1 MTQLIYIVMFTAF
14 AAANLFVSTRCL
26 VYKNREGRMLGY
38 ALWWAALV
46 SLSYMISILTTDENT
61 MSVSNSVY
69 FASIDGMLYFL
80 MCFFFTLSGADES
93 TDFHIARIGRL
104 VRRFFIFWILVDAA
118 ILLTNPLTGIAITY
132 EPVVPEPAVARWLF
146 IPHVFYDFHLLL
158 CYLMLGSGFL
168 AVVMR
173 AVHVPRMYRHYYHRL
188 ILSALLVVAVNA
200 AYLLQVTRNHI
211 DYSIFFYS
219 IMGYSIFWNAFK
231 AKDSGLLSQAR
242 QTILENL
249 SQPLFLFDWDDR
261 LIFANENARGLLQD
275 HQVSDQSLT
284 VEKFIRLW
292 GVEEIL
298 PNLDHDRRFYWNA
311 PAGKKESYICD
322 FQLLRDQKQ
331 ETVGRF
337 FIFTNNT
344 LGVDPVTGF
353 QTRRYFNLH
362 SQELL
367 PAGNGVVGIAV
378 CDLNRLTLLN
388 NTMGHEG
395 GDSALQ
401 LQAQLMKHHFPQNT
415 VFIRLQDAVLC
426 ALCRGLSNGEMKERL
441 EAVNRELEEAESF
454 PFRITM
460 DSAVSSAEGENI
472 ISAVQEAVS
481 VMRTRKLLDSDSDSS
496 SVIDSLHQLL
506 LECDP
511 ETEFHVRRTREM
523 GERLAYLLGLS
534 DHERDQLSLLCL
546 FHDIGK
552 VGIPQ
557 EILNSSGKL
566 TQAEYEIM
574 CTHVEKGY
582 RIARATPELNIVAE
596 PIRYHHE
603 RWDGGGYPDGLKGD
617 SIPLLSRI
625 IAVVDAYDAMI
636 SDRSYRKGMG
646 KEKACREL
654 LRCAGTQF
662 DPYIAEVFVRM
673 ITGGEGAAVPDSDRT
688 EKKADLLAETLPKTL
703 PEILPEILPEKISL
717 VNSVY
722 CSKYILGPGERI
734 LEVDDHF
741 EKLTG
746 YTAYDVAQS
755 GLTQNDMIFE
765 DDRQLYWSMVA
776 EQVKSQG
783 IAYLEHRLRRKDGTG
798 RYVFCTG
805 LPSADPATGEK
816 RVTVVVS
823 DITDSVSVQMQ
834 VGIARNRAMMSLHRL
849 EEANQRDPLT
859 GLLNRSAFHKACAQ
873 KLALDGQ
880 RCLMLMLDVDDFKKY
895 NDTHGHPQGD
905 ELLINLAR
913 TLSATVEKEGLAG
926 RMGGDEFCCLLHLEQ
941 NASLSQIRSR
951 GEEILRKV
959 NEQTALIT
967 QSPTVS
973 AGAAW
978 SDPEDSDF
986 NSLYARADRA
996 LYIAKKRGK
1005 AQLWIEEDTQP
1016 Q

>member
-46 SLSYMISILTTDENT
+46 SLSYMISILTTDEST

-80 MCFFFTLSGADES
+80 MCFCFALSGVDEN
-93 TDFHIARIGRL
+93 TDFKIARIGRL
-104 VRRFFIFWILVDAA
+104 VRRFFVLWIVVDAA

-132 EPVVPEPAVARWLF
+132 EPVVPEPAVARWFF
-146 IPHVFYDFHLLL
+146 IPGGVYNLHLLL
-158 CYLMLGSGFL
+158 CYLMLASGFL

-173 AVHVPRMYRHYYHRL
+173 AVRVPRMYRHYYIRL
-188 ILSALLVVAVNA
+188 ILSALVVVAVNA

-219 IMGYSIFWNAFK
+219 VMGYSIFWNAFK
-231 AKDSGLLSQAR
+231 AKDTGLLSQAR
-242 QTILENL
+242 QTILEHL

-261 LIFANENARGLLQD
+261 LIFANENARALLQD

-284 VEKFIRLW
+284 VKEFVCLW
-292 GVEEIL
+292 GVDEIL
-298 PNLDHDRRFYWNA
+298 SDLDHDRRFYWNDS
-311 PAGKKESYICD
+311 AGKKESYICD
-322 FQLLRDQKQ
+322 FQLLRDRKQ

-353 QTRRYFNLH
+353 QSRRYFNLH
-362 SQELL
+362 SRKLL
-367 PAGNGVVGIAV
+367 PAGNGVIGIAV

-395 GDSALQ
+395 GDSALR

-426 ALCRGLSNGEMKERL
+426 ALCRGLSNGEIKERL

-460 DSAVSSAEGENI
+460 DGAVSSAEGENI

-566 TQAEYEIM
+566 TKAEYEIM

-617 SIPLLSRI
+617 SIPILSRI

-646 KEKACREL
+646 KDEACREL
-654 LRCAGTQF
+654 IRCAGTQF

-673 ITGGEGAAVPDSDRT
+673 ITGREEAKPSDQTIPVEET
-688 EKKADLLAETLPKTL
+688 ELLPG
-703 PEILPEILPEKISL
+703 KIGL
-717 VNSVY
+717 VNAVY
-722 CSKYILGPGERI
+722 CSRYILGSDERI
-734 LEVDDHF
+734 LETDNNF
-741 EKLTG
+741 EELTG
-746 YTAYDVAQS
+746 YTAYDVANL
-755 GLTQNDMIFE
+755 GLTQNDMIFK
-765 DDRQLYWSMVA
+765 DDRQLYWDMVA
-776 EQVKSQG
+776 EQVESQG
-783 IAYLEHRLRRKDGTG
+783 IAYLEHRIRRKDGTG
-798 RYVFCTG
+798 RYVYCTG
-805 LPSADPATGEK
+805 LPGVDPATGEK
-816 RVTVVVS
+816 RVTVIVS
-823 DITDSVSVQMQ
+823 DITDSVSVQLQ

-859 GLLNRSAFHKACAQ
+859 GLLNRTAFHKACVQ

-880 RCLMLMLDVDDFKKY
+880 RCLMLMLDVDDFKNY
-895 NDTHGHPQGD
+895 NDTYGHPQGD

-913 TLSATVEKEGLAG
+913 TLSATVEKKGLAG
-926 RMGGDEFCCLLHLEQ
+926 RMGGDEFCCLLHMEQ
-941 NASLSQIRSR
+941 NMPLSRIRSM
-951 GEEILRKV
+951 GEEILRQI
-959 NEQTALIT
+959 NEQTAMLT

-978 SDPEDSDF
+978 SDPKDSDF

-996 LYIAKKRGK
+996 LYTAKKRGK
-1005 AQLWIEEDTQP
+1005 AQLWIEEETQP

>member
-26 VYKNREGRMLGY
+26 AYQNREGRMLGY

-46 SLSYMISILTTDENT
+46 SLSYMISILTTNENT
-61 MSVSNSVY
+61 MSLSNSVY

-80 MCFFFTLSGADES
+80 MCFFFALSGEDEN
-93 TDFHIARIGRL
+93 TDFNLVRIGRL
-104 VRRFFIFWILVDAA
+104 IRRFFVFWILVDAV
-118 ILLTNPLTGIAITY
+118 ILLTNPLTGMAITY
-132 EPVVPEPAVARWLF
+132 VAVIPEPAVARWFF
-146 IPHVFYDFHLLL
+146 IPGGVYNLHLLL

-173 AVHVPRMYRHYYHRL
+173 AVRVPRMYRHYYLRL
-188 ILSALLVVAVNA
+188 ILSALVVVVVNA
-200 AYLLQVTRNHI
+200 GYLLQVTRNHI

-219 IMGYSIFWNAFK
+219 VMGYSIFWNAFK

-242 QTILENL
+242 QTILEHL

-261 LIFANENARGLLQD
+261 LIFANENARALLQD
-275 HQVSDQSLT
+275 HQVSGQALT
-284 VEKFIRLW
+284 VGEFVRLW
-292 GVEEIL
+292 GVEGMMPDLE
-298 PNLDHDRRFYWNA
+298 HDRRFYWNDR
-311 PAGKKESYICD
+311 AGKQESYICD
-322 FQLLRDQKQ
+322 YQLLRDRKQ
-331 ETVGRF
+331 EAVGRI

-353 QTRRYFNLH
+353 QTRRYFTLH

-367 PAGNGVVGIAV
+367 PEGKGKIGIAV

-388 NTMGHEG
+388 DTMGHDG

-401 LQAQLMKHHFPQNT
+401 LQARLMKHHFPQNA

-426 ALCRGLSNGEMKERL
+426 VLCRGLSNGERKERL
-441 EAVNRELEEAESF
+441 EAVNRELEEADSF
-454 PFRITM
+454 PFRIKM
-460 DSAVSSAEGENI
+460 DFAVSESGEDNI
-472 ISAVQEAVS
+472 AAAVQEAVS
-481 VMRTRKLLDSDSDSS
+481 VMRTRKLLDSDSDGSA
-496 SVIDSLHQLL
+496 VIDSLHQLL
-506 LECDP
+506 LECDS

-582 RIARATPELNIVAE
+582 RIAKATPELNIVAE

-603 RWDGGGYPDGLKGD
+603 RWDGGGYPEGLKGD

-625 IAVVDAYDAMI
+625 IAVVDAYDAMV

-646 KEKACREL
+646 KDEACREL

-673 ITGGEGAAVPDSDRT
+673 ITGRKEETDAADQSIPAEGT
-688 EKKADLLAETLPKTL
+688 DL
-703 PEILPEILPEKISL
+703 LPEKIGL

-722 CSKYILGPGERI
+722 CSRYILGPGERI
-734 LEVDDHF
+734 LEADDHF
-741 EKLTG
+741 EELTG
-746 YTAYDVAQS
+746 YTAYDVAS
-755 GLTQNDMIFE
+755 LGLTQNDMIFE
-765 DDRQLYWSMVA
+765 DDRQLYWNMVA
-776 EQVKSQG
+776 EQVDSQG
-783 IAYLEHRLRRKDGTG
+783 IAYLEHRIRRKDGTG
-798 RYVFCTG
+798 RYVYCTG
-805 LPSADPATGEK
+805 LPAVDPATGEK
-816 RVTVVVS
+816 RVTVIVS
-823 DITDSVSVQMQ
+823 DITDSVSVQLQ

-849 EEANQRDPLT
+849 EQANQRDPLT
-859 GLLNRSAFHKACAQ
+859 GLLNRSAFHKACEQ
-873 KLALDGQ
+873 KLSMDGQ
-880 RCLMLMLDVDDFKKY
+880 RCLMLMLDVDDFKNY
-895 NDTHGHPQGD
+895 NDTYGHPQGD
-905 ELLINLAR
+905 ELLVNLAR
-913 TLSATVEKEGLAG
+913 TLSATVEQEGLAG
-926 RMGGDEFCCLLHLEQ
+926 RMGGDEFCCLLHMEP
-941 NASLSQIRSR
+941 NISLSQIRSL
-951 GEEILRKV
+951 GEKILRLV
-959 NEQTALIT
+959 NEQTALLT

-978 SDPEDSDF
+978 SDPKGSDF

-996 LYIAKKRGK
+996 LYTAKKRGK
-1005 AQLWIEEDTQP
+1005 AQLWIEEETQP